1 MNPKPRDQVARSL
14 RQRQSDAET
23 RLWRHLRNRDL
34 AGHKFR
40 RQVPL
45 GPYVVDFMCFEARI
59 IVEADGGQHAGS
71 IGDKERDAYFEAR
84 GYRTLR
90 VWNADILRDTEA
102 VLTIISL
109 AIEEQGDDCS
119 S

>member
-1 MNPKPRDQVARSL
+1 VTPKPLDQAARSL
-14 RQRQSDAET
+14 RQRQTDAEI

-34 AGHKFR
+34 AGHKYR

-45 GPYVVDFMCFEARI
+45 GPYVVDFLCFEARL
-59 IVEADGGQHAGS
+59 IVEADGGQHADNQN
-71 IGDKERDAYFEAR
+71 DKERDAYFKAR

-102 VLTIISL
+102 VPTLISL
-109 AIEEQGDDCS
+109 AIKEQSGDC
-119 S
+119 